1 MFYWVFMKAHRKIAA
16 PMILLLGRLCILAAR
31 DISPEEPEKPEIPP
45 VLETPAEKEEKEIM
59 PFFSTLFH
67 QAGPN
72 ILHSF
77 TDNYGINFALGAA
90 ATYGAVKSGV
100 DWKWNRMAY
109 DHLELAY
116 SGLSAGIIG
125 FVLPVAVPLGL
136 YLYGRGRGEAEPQIT
151 GLALGQAGLLA
162 VGITTTFK
170 AFTSRSP
177 PGILDNF
184 RARSDERTDDYSGD
198 FRFGFLRRNPFGGWP
213 SSHTAVA
220 FAMAAVLGELY
231 PERTALVVGSYLY
244 AGYIGLGMSLFGH
257 WLSDV
262 FAGALLGYAIG
273 KSVGRSFTELSGG
286 KAEPFSFRVGPD
298 RILFSLRI

>member
-1 MFYWVFMKAHRKIAA
+1 MRLYRKTAVL
-16 PMILLLGRLCILAAR
+16 ILFFGRLCFLTAQDDR
-31 DISPEEPEKPEIPP
+31 PEESEIPLD
-45 VLETPAEKEEKEIM
+45 LEVPAENGIV
-59 PFFSTLFH
+59 PFFSTLFY
-67 QAGPN
+67 QVGPN
-72 ILHSF
+72 ALHSF
-77 TDNYGINFALGAA
+77 TDNYGINFALGVA
-90 ATYGAVKSGV
+90 ATYGAVKSGI

-125 FVLPVAVPLGL
+125 FVLPVVVPLGL
-136 YLYGRGRGEAEPQIT
+136 YLYGRDQRNPEPQIT

-170 AFTSRSP
+170 TFTSRSP

-184 RARSDERTDDYSGD
+184 RSRGDDRTDDYSGD
-198 FRFGFLRRNPFGGWP
+198 FRFGFLRRNAFNGWP

-220 FAMAAVLGELY
+220 FAMAAVLAELY
-231 PERTALVVGSYLY
+231 PEKTALVVGSYIY

-262 FAGALLGYAIG
+262 FAGALLGFAIG
-273 KSVGRSFTELSGG
+273 KSVGRSFTEISEG
-286 KAEPFSFRVGPD
+286 KIERFAFHVGPQG
-298 RILFSLRI
+298 ILFCLRI